1 MDSRKNNQRKDNTV
15 RRDSAPKDPSRI
27 AGDEIGEAAGGI
39 SGVVVGAAIGSV
51 GGPVG
56 TLIGGIAGAVGGWW
70 AGHSV
75 AEAAQ
80 EYTPGDDAV
89 YRNHYDN
96 SPHRLADRDYES
108 VSPAY
113 RLGHLAARNPD
124 YHGRPFNE
132 IEDELR
138 RGWNGGARQTYGEW
152 GAVRGYVNDA
162 YDRSASAIEQQ
173 RLRDEAN
180 NAAEEADKRLEDSG
194 DMNIF

>member
-1 MDSRKNNQRKDNTV
+1 MNSKKDNP
-15 RRDSAPKDPSRI
+15 DKQNIAPKDRSRI

-39 SGVVVGAAIGSV
+39 SGVVVGATIGSV

-80 EYTPGDDAV
+80 EYTVGDDAV

-96 SPHRLADRDYES
+96 SPNRLADRDYES
-108 VSPAY
+108 VNPAY

-124 YHGRPFNE
+124 YRGRPFNE
-132 IEDELR
+132 IEDDLR
-138 RGWNGGARQTYGEW
+138 RGWNGGARQSYGEW
-152 GAVRGYVNDA
+152 DAVRGYANDA
-162 YDRSASAIEQQ
+162 YDRSASVVEQQ

-180 NAAEEADKRLEDSG
+180 NAANEDDKRLEDSG
-194 DMNIF
+194 DLNLF

>member
-1 MDSRKNNQRKDNTV
+1 MDTRKDNPDKHSSV
-15 RRDSAPKDPSRI
+15 PKSPSRI
-27 AGDEIGEAAGGI
+27 AGDEVGEAAGGI

-70 AGHSV
+70 AGHAV

-80 EYTPGDDAV
+80 EYTVGDDAV

-96 SPHRLADRDYES
+96 SPDRLADRDYES

-124 YHGRPFNE
+124 YRGRPFDD

-138 RGWNGGARQTYGEW
+138 RGWDGGASQTYGEW
-152 GAVRGYVNDA
+152 NTVRGYVRDA
-162 YDRSASAIEQQ
+162 YDRSASASEQQ

-180 NAAEEADKRLEDSG
+180 NAANEADRRLEESG

>member
-1 MDSRKNNQRKDNTV
+1 MDSKKNN
-15 RRDSAPKDPSRI
+15 RDRLDTTPGDRSRV
-27 AGDEIGEAAGGI
+27 AGDEIGEAAGGV

-51 GGPVG
+51 AGPVG

-70 AGHSV
+70 AGHAV

-80 EYTPGDDAV
+80 QYTVGDDAV

-96 SPHRLADRDYES
+96 SPQRLADRDYES

-113 RLGHLAARNPD
+113 RLGHLAAHNPD
-124 YHGRPFNE
+124 YRGRSFND

-138 RGWNGGARQTYGEW
+138 RGWNGGARETYGEW
-152 GAVRGYVNDA
+152 DAVRGYVNDA
-162 YDRSASAIEQQ
+162 YDRSASSVEQQ

-180 NAAEEADKRLEDSG
+180 NAADEADKRLEDSG
-194 DMNIF
+194 DLNLF

>member
-1 MDSRKNNQRKDNTV
+1 MDTRKDNPDKHSSV
-15 RRDSAPKDPSRI
+15 PKSPSRI

-70 AGHSV
+70 AGHAV

-96 SPHRLADRDYES
+96 SPDRLADRDYES

-124 YHGRPFNE
+124 YRGRPFDD
-132 IEDELR
+132 IEGELR
-138 RGWNGGARQTYGEW
+138 RGWDGGASQTYGEW
-152 GAVRGYVNDA
+152 NTVRGYVRDA
-162 YDRSASAIEQQ
+162 YDRSASASEQQ

-180 NAAEEADKRLEDSG
+180 NAANEADRRLEESG

>member
-1 MDSRKNNQRKDNTV
+1 MDTRKENPDKHSSV
-15 RRDSAPKDPSRI
+15 PKSPSRI

-70 AGHSV
+70 AGHAV

-80 EYTPGDDAV
+80 EYTVGDDAV

-96 SPHRLADRDYES
+96 SPNRLADRDYES

-124 YHGRPFNE
+124 YRGRPFDD

-138 RGWNGGARQTYGEW
+138 RGWNGGAKQTYGEW
-152 GAVRGYVNDA
+152 DTVRGYVRDA
-162 YDRSASAIEQQ
+162 YDRSASATEQQ

-180 NAAEEADKRLEDSG
+180 NAANEADRRLEESG